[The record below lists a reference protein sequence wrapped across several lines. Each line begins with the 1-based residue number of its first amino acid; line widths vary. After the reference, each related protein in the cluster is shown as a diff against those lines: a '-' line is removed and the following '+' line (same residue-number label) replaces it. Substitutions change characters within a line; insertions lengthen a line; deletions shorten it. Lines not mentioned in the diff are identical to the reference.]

1 MICLNFGEG
10 LDASK
15 GYINTF
21 DLAQEQA
28 NDKGTVFEPWAW
40 ADLSSIK
47 DNSVCSAKF
56 DYTLERINGGG
67 GELFIVNKDIEG
79 ALSYLCPWCLH

>member
-1 MICLNFGEG
+1 MIRLNFGDG

-28 NDKGTVFEPWAW
+28 NNKSAVFEPWAW

-56 DYTLERINGGG
+56 GNCKEITSTNFA
-67 GELFIVNKDIEG
+67 LFTIFEAKDSSVN
-79 ALSYLCPWCLH
+79 

>member
-1 MICLNFGEG
+1 MICLNFGDG

-40 ADLSSIK
+40 VDLSSIK

-67 GELFIVNKDIEG
+67 GR
-79 ALSYLCPWCLH
+79 ALYR